1 MSVAPITSPALRLP
15 RTPAALAAP
24 QISPAVATI
33 LVLGATTFNMGLC
46 FANTNVMAISDMH
59 VILCEF
65 VILSLTF
72 LAVYRSVSNAHLI
85 LLGFIAIWPMLLAS
99 VRFITGNDST
109 IDVKIVRDL
118 AIPIG
123 FFLLGTASPNLKTAD
138 RIVTA
143 ALVIVLI
150 VALFEY
156 FWIEMFTKFFN
167 IAKYYIARGTLEA
180 KQIWQNSD
188 LFISGTRPGGGGDGG
203 GRNLLPFL
211 GDHRVSSVF
220 LEPVSAGNF
229 GVIAFLWGMVRSRM
243 EQKLYLGTMTVAMVL
258 IVLGD
263 SRFGAYLCI
272 IALVVSFFP
281 IAWTTMGAIFMPLI
295 SLAVLVLVPLIVTGS
310 YDPQNRYID
319 NGFVGRF
326 VLSARILGE
335 FDLLTWFGL
344 KAPSMQAFDSGYAYA
359 ISRVGVIGLAVL
371 WLIPF
376 SLKNPDRNFC
386 LFRNL
391 MAIYYGAIFCVS
403 NSAFTIKTA
412 ALAWFLFGVIY
423 QATAVRSALVRLAQL
438 AQAWFRANGGRAAQA
453 HRTS

>member
-1 MSVAPITSPALRLP
+1 MSVTPISSPALRLP
-15 RTPAALAAP
+15 RAPAAHAAP
-24 QISPAVATI
+24 TLPPVIPTL

-46 FANTNVMAISDMH
+46 FANTNVMAMSDMY

-72 LAVYRSVSNAHLI
+72 LAVYRSLSNAHLI
-85 LLGFIAIWPMLLAS
+85 LLGFVAMWPMLLAV
-99 VRFITGNDST
+99 VRYVTGNDDT

-118 AIPIG
+118 AIPIA
-123 FFLLGTASPNLKTAD
+123 FFLLGTAAPNLKTAD

-143 ALVIVLI
+143 AIVIVLI

-188 LFISGTRPGGGGDGG
+188 LFISGTRPGGGGEGG

-243 EQKLYLGTMTVAMVL
+243 ENRIYFGTMAVAMVL
-258 IVLGD
+258 IVLAD

-272 IALVVSFFP
+272 IALVASFFP

-295 SLAVLVLVPLIVTGS
+295 ALATLVVVPLIVTGS

-335 FDLLTWFGL
+335 FDFLTWFGL

-391 MAIYYGAIFCVS
+391 TAIYYGAIFCVS

-423 QATAVRSALVRLAQL
+423 QATLMRAALARLAQF
-438 AQAWFRANGGRAAQA
+438 AQAWFRANGEIMRRRSA
-453 HRTS
+453 

>member
-1 MSVAPITSPALRLP
+1 MSVTPISSPALSLP
-15 RTPAALAAP
+15 RMPAALAAP
-24 QISPAVATI
+24 QISPVVTTL

-72 LAVYRSVSNAHLI
+72 LAAFRSITNAHLI

-99 VRFITGNDST
+99 IRYVTGNDST
-109 IDVKIVRDL
+109 IDIKIVRDL

-138 RIVTA
+138 RIVGA
-143 ALVIVLI
+143 AVVIVLI
-150 VALFEY
+150 VGLFEY

-188 LFISGTRPGGGGDGG
+188 LFISGTRPGGGGEGG

-229 GVIAFLWGMVRSRM
+229 GVIVFLWALVRSRM
-243 EQKLYLGTMTVAMVL
+243 ENKLYLATMIGAAVL

-272 IALVVSFFP
+272 IALVASYFP
-281 IAWTTMGAIFMPLI
+281 IAWTTIGAVFMPLI
-295 SLAVLVLVPLIVTGS
+295 ALATLVLVPLIVTGS

-359 ISRVGVIGLAVL
+359 ISRVGVVGLAVL

-386 LFRNL
+386 TFRNL
-391 MAIYYGAIFCVS
+391 TAIYYGAIFCVS

-423 QATAVRSALVRLAQL
+423 QATMTRAALMRLAQL
-438 AQAWFRANGGRAAQA
+438 AQAWYRTNGGRAAQT
-453 HRTS
+453 H

>member
-1 MSVAPITSPALRLP
+1 MSVTPIASTSFSIP
-15 RTPAALAAP
+15 RAPAALAG
-24 QISPAVATI
+24 PALPPIIPTL

-46 FANTNVMAISDMH
+46 FANTNVMAVSDMY
-59 VILCEF
+59 VILCEA

-72 LAVYRSVSNAHLI
+72 LAAYRSIGNTHLI
-85 LLGFIAIWPMLLAS
+85 LLGFVAIWPMLLACI
-99 VRFITGNDST
+99 RFVTGNDST

-123 FFLLGTASPNLKTAD
+123 FFLLGTAAPNLKTAD
-138 RIVTA
+138 RIVGA
-143 ALVIVLI
+143 AVVIVLL

-167 IAKYYIARGTLEA
+167 IAKYYIARGSLEA
-180 KQIWQNSD
+180 KQLFQNSD
-188 LFISGTRPGGGGDGG
+188 LFVSGMRPAGAEG
-203 GRNLLPFL
+203 GRNILSFL

-229 GVIAFLWGMVRSRM
+229 GVIAFIWGMVRSRM
-243 EQKLYLGTMTVAMVL
+243 ERKLYLGTMAVALVL
-258 IVLGD
+258 IVLAD
-263 SRFGAYLCI
+263 SRFGIYLCA
-272 IALVVSFFP
+272 IALMASFFP
-281 IAWTTMGAIFMPLI
+281 VAWTTLGGLFMPLLAI
-295 SLAVLVLVPLIVTGS
+295 AVLVVVPIIVTGS
-310 YDPQNRYID
+310 YDPQNRNID

-335 FDLLTWFGL
+335 FDGWTWLAL

-359 ISRVGVIGLAVL
+359 ISRLGVIGLAVL
-371 WLIPF
+371 WLVPF

-412 ALAWFLFGVIY
+412 ALAWFLFGVMY
-423 QATAVRSALVRLAQL
+423 QATTTRAALVRLALL
-438 AQAWFRANGGRAAQA
+438 AQAWFRQNGGRPAEIF
-453 HRTS
+453 RRS